1 MHQKLRY
8 RLDGDENRGSLPY
21 TVLLTVG
28 QTLLNAHRQG
38 ERNEVKLAA
47 YWTAVSSVN
56 NTVAL
61 GSPVQAIQE
70 AETLIL

>member
-1 MHQKLRY
+1 MVTKTEGLSPIQYYSQLDKHFSMHIV
-8 RLDGDENRGSLPY
+8 RGK
-21 TVLLTVG
+21 
-28 QTLLNAHRQG
+28 
-38 ERNEVKLAA
+38 RNEVKLAA
-47 YWTAVSSVN
+47 YWAAVSSVN